1 MNPGQQV
8 VPGCQLSR
16 DRICSRSHEPGT
28 ILSWDNFIPGQFYP
42 RTILSRDIL
51 GRELKIFG
59 ADDNCAFERN
69 KYRFALCYFD
79 KYHRDYRSTAGKH

>member
-16 DRICSRSHEPGT
+16 DRIILRSHESGT
-28 ILSWDNFIPGQFYP
+28 ILSRDNFIPGHY
-42 RTILSRDIL
+42 
-51 GRELKIFG
+51 
-59 ADDNCAFERN
+59 DNYVFERN

-79 KYHRDYRSTAGKH
+79 KYHLDYLSTAGKY

>member
-16 DRICSRSHEPGT
+16 DRICLRSHK
-28 ILSWDNFIPGQFYP
+28 P

-51 GRELKIFG
+51 GREFNIFG
-59 ADDNCAFERN
+59 ADATMLSNGTNIVLLCAILTN
-69 KYRFALCYFD
+69 ITVIIALLQ
-79 KYHRDYRSTAGKH
+79 